1 MSNPTDIPF
10 DIKALTWL
18 GTFLYGFF
26 ILMLLIGSIILLAMN
41 ASHNLRGIIMRGDIV
56 HHSAT
61 SLRTNIVPIL
71 NGNFYTID
79 LNNAKNAFE
88 MLPWISK
95 ASVKRVFPQSIEVIL
110 KEHKAVAAWG
120 TRDDS
125 KMVSN
130 SGLVFDSGV
139 DDEESESL
147 PQFIGPDGQS
157 ELMLNMYHHLVPKLE
172 PLNVKLSKLELS
184 ARGSWRVV
192 LEGGAIIELG
202 RGAVDVVSD
211 RVKRFSYTLGKVVSL
226 FNKNSNALQYAD
238 LRHSDGFAM
247 RLNGV
252 TTSGHPDAGSL
263 VKKVN

>member
-1 MSNPTDIPF
+1 MSNPTVIPF
-10 DIKALTWL
+10 DIKVLTWM

-26 ILMLLIGSIILLAMN
+26 ILIVSIGAIILLVTN
-41 ASHNLRGIIMRGDIV
+41 ASNNLRGITIRGDIV
-56 HHSAT
+56 HHSLT
-61 SLRTNIVPIL
+61 SLRTNIVPNL

-95 ASVKRVFPQSIEVIL
+95 ASVKRVFPQNIEVIL
-110 KEHKAVAAWG
+110 KEHKAVAMWG
-120 TRDDS
+120 ARDDF

-130 SGLVFDSGV
+130 SGLVFDSGI
-139 DDEESESL
+139 DDDESESL

-157 ELMLNMYHHLVPKLE
+157 DLMLNMYRHLVPTLE
-172 PLNVKLSKLELS
+172 PLSVRLSKLELS

-202 RGAVDVVSD
+202 RGSVDIVSD
-211 RVKRFSYTLGKVVSL
+211 RVKRFAYTLGKVVSL
-226 FNKNSNALQYAD
+226 FNKNSSSLQYVD
-238 LRHSDGFAM
+238 LRHSDGFAL

-252 TTSGHPDAGSL
+252 TTSGNPDARSL
-263 VKKVN
+263 VRKVN